1 MKVSTKTPMPGE
13 AKTGETKRMQPY
25 TLNLYRLTSRRVVSM
40 SQDSF
45 KVAAIQMDFKARDKN
60 TNITRALEL
69 ITNAAKEG
77 AKLMVLPELFT
88 SGYYCFRTRD
98 PTLFE
103 EAETIPGHTT
113 AAIG

>member
-1 MKVSTKTPMPGE
+1 
-13 AKTGETKRMQPY
+13 
-25 TLNLYRLTSRRVVSM
+25 M

-45 KVAAIQMDFKARDKN
+45 KVAAIQMDCKARDKD

-77 AKLMVLPELFT
+77 AKLMVLPELFP